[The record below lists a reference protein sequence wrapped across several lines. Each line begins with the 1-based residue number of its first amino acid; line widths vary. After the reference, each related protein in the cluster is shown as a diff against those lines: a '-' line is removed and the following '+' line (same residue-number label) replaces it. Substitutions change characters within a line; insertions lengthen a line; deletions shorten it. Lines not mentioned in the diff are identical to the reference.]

1 MGQSNQAFISLM
13 KSLESQQEEHSV
25 VCYEPKAKPKDEGL
39 IWQEYNDHP
48 APLVPSVDKALIS
61 DTVSPISL
69 NEAFDS
75 VMAVHHFYRMVAA
88 LAGVATIAIIVAI
101 PLVLVW
107 ILR

>member
-1 MGQSNQAFISLM
+1 MDQV
-13 KSLESQQEEHSV
+13 LEEIV
-25 VCYEPKAKPKDEGL
+25 KPKDEPL

-48 APLVPSVDKALIS
+48 VLAPSVDKALIS
-61 DTVSPISL
+61 DTLSPISL
-69 NEAFDS
+69 NEAFDA
-75 VMAVHHFYRMVAA
+75 VMAVHYFCRMVAA